1 MNKEEFRKRIKEIRE
16 KEWIRDAL
24 LLRNKKPEETL
35 KIMFDLCDFAAK
47 INKVKR

>member
-24 LLRNKKPEETL
+24 LLRNKKPEEISL
-35 KIMFDLCDFAAK
+35 QK
-47 INKVKR
+47 